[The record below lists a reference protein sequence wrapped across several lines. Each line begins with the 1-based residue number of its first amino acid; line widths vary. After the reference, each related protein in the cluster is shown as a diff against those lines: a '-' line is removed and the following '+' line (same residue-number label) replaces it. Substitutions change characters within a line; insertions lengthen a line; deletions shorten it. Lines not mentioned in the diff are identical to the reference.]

1 MTVLKTA
8 TVIPTDMASARTDFP
23 VLDQQVNGR
32 PLVYLDSGASAQKP
46 EVVTQALADYYRRDH
61 SNVHRGVH
69 TLSQRATAAYE
80 GVRDKV
86 CRLINAAQTSEIIY
100 LSGTTAAIN
109 LVAQTYGRANLSPGS
124 EVVVTEMEHHANI
137 VPWQIA
143 CEMSGARLRV
153 VPFDDDG
160 ILDLDHFRTVLS
172 ENTCIVAV
180 THVSNTLGTIN
191 PVAEMIH
198 LAHDVGAVVLVDGA
212 QAVPHMAV
220 DVQALDCDFYAFSAH
235 KLYGPTGFGI
245 LYGKESLLESMPPW
259 QGGGDMIKQVR
270 FEKTTY
276 NDLPYK
282 FEAGTPH
289 IAGAVGLGAAIDY
302 VLALGLEHIAAH
314 ESALLSVAQ
323 EMADAVAGLRVFGAA
338 PDKAAVLSFE
348 LDGIHAH
355 DIGTVLDNEGIAVR
369 TGHHCAMPVM
379 EHFGLAA
386 TVRASFGL
394 YNNGD
399 DVESLFSAIAKAK
412 DLLGR

>member
-1 MTVLKTA
+1 M
-8 TVIPTDMASARTDFP
+8 
-23 VLDQQVNGR
+23 
-32 PLVYLDSGASAQKP
+32 SG
-46 EVVTQALADYYRRDH
+46 
-61 SNVHRGVH
+61 
-69 TLSQRATAAYE
+69 
-80 GVRDKV
+80 
-86 CRLINAAQTSEIIY
+86 
-100 LSGTTAAIN
+100 IN
-109 LVAQTYGRANLSPGS
+109 LGAIWGFDLRAC
-124 EVVVTEMEHHANI
+124 H
-137 VPWQIA
+137 
-143 CEMSGARLRV
+143 
-153 VPFDDDG
+153 
-160 ILDLDHFRTVLS
+160 
-172 ENTCIVAV
+172 
-180 THVSNTLGTIN
+180 
-191 PVAEMIH
+191 
-198 LAHDVGAVVLVDGA
+198 
-212 QAVPHMAV
+212 
-220 DVQALDCDFYAFSAH
+220 
-235 KLYGPTGFGI
+235 
-245 LYGKESLLESMPPW
+245 
-259 QGGGDMIKQVR
+259 KQVR